1 MMENKEKTTD
11 NGTALKAPVPISGP
25 RVYCGPSVRGVAR
38 QYTTYINGIPE
49 ALQEFME
56 AHPGAK
62 ALLVPPER
70 FAQTRKRL
78 ETPGTAEAILYQ
90 KIKAEG

>member
-1 MMENKEKTTD
+1 MENKEKTVD
-11 NGTALKAPVPISGP
+11 SGITAKAPVPISSP
-25 RVYCGPSVRGVAR
+25 LVYCGPSVRGVAR

-56 AHPGAK
+56 AHPAAK

-90 KIKAEG
+90 KIKQEE

>member
-1 MMENKEKTTD
+1 MENKEKTVD
-11 NGTALKAPVPISGP
+11 SGITAKAPVPISGP
-25 RVYCGPSVRGVAR
+25 LVYCGPSVRGVAR

-56 AHPGAK
+56 AHPAAK
-62 ALLVPPER
+62 ALLVPPKR

-90 KIKAEG
+90 KIKQEE